1 MQMQQILG
9 HFSLQWIIIIHVI
22 IYIFP
27 LSEGEG
33 MKEEDLKLWQ
43 SSSFESIAK
52 RKLGDWSFSSE
63 LMVKASFT
71 TVMPS
76 SFLMGHVNL
85 WVEMKREIY
94 YIYKVPL

>member
-9 HFSLQWIIIIHVI
+9 HFSLQWIIIIHII

-43 SSSFESIAK
+43 SS
-52 RKLGDWSFSSE
+52 
-63 LMVKASFT
+63 
-71 TVMPS
+71 
-76 SFLMGHVNL
+76 
-85 WVEMKREIY
+85 
-94 YIYKVPL
+94 